1 MPHLLPDGIFNKPD
15 ISFQGQQENQ
25 EDNDMMNDPS
35 EEEVREYDEAVP
47 PPERMNEH
55 LASLHAL
62 GRLLTSYANTEDG
75 EQEMREVFA
84 VTGPRIVEL
93 SERMMELVDKITVQG
108 KQAGNPES
116 SGSAESSE

>member
-1 MPHLLPDGIFNKPD
+1 
-15 ISFQGQQENQ
+15 
-25 EDNDMMNDPS
+25 MMNDPS
-35 EEEVREYDEAVP
+35 EEEVREYDNAVP
-47 PPERMNEH
+47 PPERINEH

-93 SERMMELVDKITVQG
+93 SERMMELMDTMALAAG
-108 KQAGNPES
+108 KEPQPAAVPMI
-116 SGSAESSE
+116 SAESDT